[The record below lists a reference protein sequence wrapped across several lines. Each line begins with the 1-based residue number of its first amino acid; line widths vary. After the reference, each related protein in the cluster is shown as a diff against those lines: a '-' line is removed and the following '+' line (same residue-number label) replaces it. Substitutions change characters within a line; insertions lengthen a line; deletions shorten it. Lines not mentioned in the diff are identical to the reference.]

1 MVSRVPT
8 TFDETGFDRQGE
20 QDGVFIW
27 FTRGG
32 DGLGLFHYAIPPDI
46 EADLR
51 SLDSV
56 RGFYRERVRESGL
69 GVIEINTVTVDGLT
83 VVRTLFKAVQEPTGR
98 TYLGALTFPFRDFS
112 YVLKVQ
118 CEERGVTGVRDAVIL
133 TSLMESGET
142 GLDTATG
149 VITGWL
155 DDPYDPRETGPMT
168 RNKSERPE
176 YDYRFPDHPV
186 SRARWALDHLERTVI
201 VDGEIKRQPEFVA
214 RGTR

>member
-1 MVSRVPT
+1 MSQVPI

-27 FTRGG
+27 FTPGA

-46 EADLR
+46 EADLQ

-56 RGFYRERVRESGL
+56 RAFYRGRVRESGL
-69 GVIEINTVTVDGLT
+69 SVIEIDTVAVDGLT
-83 VVRTLFKAVQEPTGR
+83 VVRTLFKAIQEPTGR

-112 YVLKVQ
+112 YVLNVQ

-133 TSLMESGET
+133 TSLMQSGET

-155 DDPYDPRETGPMT
+155 DDPYDPREAGLMT
-168 RNKSERPE
+168 RNKSERAE
-176 YDYRFPDHPV
+176 YDYRFPDHPL
-186 SRARWALDHLERTVI
+186 SRARRVLDHLERTVI
-201 VDGEIKRQPEFVA
+201 VDDDIKRQPGFVA